1 MWQFSRDVGG
11 RGELR
16 WIARSAARCPA
27 PESDFFP
34 LRRHLSFLQLEAYA
48 SYIPLA
54 APTPNAEATTLWAS
68 SATWKLPCLS
78 QHFLLDCLD
87 IFFSTPYSRRQP
99 HHPRYFYACLRP
111 PLIDPTLSRRASHF
125 CFSLAR
131 LPTRFEAESW
141 RTKYQ
146 DREGRLKEKKSKHLN
161 GRYKKKSKR
170 EMVRCMYRSSSLL
183 LLRHRDL
190 APAPT

>member
-1 MWQFSRDVGG
+1 MAILSRRRGE
-11 RGELR
+11 GELR

-27 PESDFFP
+27 PESEFFP
-34 LRRHLSFLQLEAYA
+34 LRRQLSFLQLEAYA

-111 PLIDPTLSRRASHF
+111 PLIDPTLSK
-125 CFSLAR
+125 
-131 LPTRFEAESW
+131 TRVA
-141 RTKYQ
+141 
-146 DREGRLKEKKSKHLN
+146 
-161 GRYKKKSKR
+161 
-170 EMVRCMYRSSSLL
+170 LL
-183 LLRHRDL
+183 LLARSPSDPLRGRIMENEVSRS
-190 APAPT
+190 